1 MVELRKLRQSQPALS
16 GQIELLERYLTDF
29 DRLAAAQRIVAVDR
43 DRPVEKSVFRPVLV
57 PTTDSETLKSQL
69 SLSLLVEKLL
79 NEIKRIKK
87 ANPNVTL
94 NLDSDLGLIFFPEFY
109 TNNSLNTPNS
119 GFDVPKTDLTASLGT
134 YTQQAIGKLQNLGG
148 NWTSDHEL
156 MLLTILE
163 ERFAIGNLVK
173 QANTEIE
180 RSREISDSRARAL
193 RER

>member
-1 MVELRKLRQSQPALS
+1 M
-16 GQIELLERYLTDF
+16 
-29 DRLAAAQRIVAVDR
+29 
-43 DRPVEKSVFRPVLV
+43 
-57 PTTDSETLKSQL
+57 
-69 SLSLLVEKLL
+69 LVEKLL

-87 ANPNVTL
+87 ANPNVAL

-109 TNNSLNTPNS
+109 TNNSLNIPNS
-119 GFDVPKTDLTASLGT
+119 GFDVPKTDLTASLGK
-134 YTQQAIGKLQNLGG
+134 YTQQAIAKLQNLGG
-148 NWTSDHEL
+148 NWTTDHEL
-156 MLLTILE
+156 MLFTILE